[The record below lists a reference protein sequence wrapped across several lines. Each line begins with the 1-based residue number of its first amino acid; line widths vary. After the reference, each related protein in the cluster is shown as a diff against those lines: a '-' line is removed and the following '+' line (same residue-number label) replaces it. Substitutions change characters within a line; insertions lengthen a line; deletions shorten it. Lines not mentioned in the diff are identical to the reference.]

1 LRLKLGQ
8 LLEVTGIGHHGG
20 ELFES
25 VELVHGVS
33 YKLAKMV
40 TNIRQGGCRC
50 NSGMPADEIFVGYLK
65 AGLNYP

>member
-1 LRLKLGQ
+1 
-8 LLEVTGIGHHGG
+8 
-20 ELFES
+20 
-25 VELVHGVS
+25 
-33 YKLAKMV
+33 MV